1 MSTTNDPNSFDKE
14 IEDAQKG
21 ANPANPTPEGT
32 EQKETVKTEPET
44 VDYREKFVQSAKGA
58 QQLLKEKQELEAEIA
73 RLKTVT
79 PPRPDVTDDLMPG
92 FENLE
97 PEQQDGLI
105 AYTNAVVKRTREEIY
120 KDPAIAFSKQ
130 NYNESKFNS
139 ALDLVIAEFPAL
151 AASKAEFKAQYFN
164 PNNVP
169 DNIQE
174 ILESMAKVYLFDK
187 AHDIGAEEAKA
198 AADRVELENTTGG
211 DRTPQAR
218 RTLAE
223 WEYMSRTNPAKFASL
238 KKEYEADLESGQ
250 LKE

>member
-1 MSTTNDPNSFDKE
+1 MENINPNSFDKD

-21 ANPANPTPEGT
+21 ANPENPTPEGT

-58 QQLLKEKQELEAEIA
+58 QKLLDEKKALEARIAELEGKKKE
-73 RLKTVT
+73 
-79 PPRPDVTDDLMPG
+79 PETDDLIPG
-92 FENLE
+92 FDNLD

-105 AYTNAVVKRTREEIY
+105 AYTNAVTKRTRDEIY
-120 KDPAIAFSKQ
+120 KDPAIAFAKQ
-130 NYNESKFNS
+130 TYNESKFNN
-139 ALDLVIAEFPAL
+139 ALDLVVAEFPAL
-151 AASKAEFKAQYFN
+151 AANKAEFKALYFN
-164 PNNVP
+164 ANNVP

-198 AADRVELENTTGG
+198 ASERVQLENTTGG
-211 DRTPQAR
+211 DRTPTAR
-218 RTLAE
+218 RSLAD
-223 WEYMSRTNPAKFASL
+223 WELMARTNPAKFASL
-238 KKEYEADLESGQ
+238 KKEYEADIESGQ